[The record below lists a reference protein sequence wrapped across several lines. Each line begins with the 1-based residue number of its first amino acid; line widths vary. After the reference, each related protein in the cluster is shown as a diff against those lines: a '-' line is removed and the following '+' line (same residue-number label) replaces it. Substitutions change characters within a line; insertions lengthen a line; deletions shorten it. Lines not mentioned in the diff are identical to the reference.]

1 MITFVLSICL
11 LVAGFFTYGKFLE
24 RYFGVSS
31 ANVTPVKR
39 LADGVDYQELAP
51 WRMYVIQ
58 FLNIAGLGPIFGA
71 IMGAAYGPM
80 AYVWIVV
87 GCIFMGAA
95 HDFASGILSLRHD
108 GKDLPEIVGHYLGK
122 NVRRVLT
129 VFTAILLLAVGV
141 SFVNGPAELL
151 SNLFGLDMMVWL
163 WIIFIYYIVATL
175 LSIDKI
181 IGRIYPYMGAALL
194 FMAVSIAG
202 YLVYGG
208 LTGKIEL
215 TELTFDSLRNMHSN
229 PESNI
234 LFPMLFVVVSCG
246 ALSGFHATQSPL
258 MARCM
263 ADEKHARPVFYGAMI
278 SEGIV
283 AMIWAT
289 AAIAY
294 CGGVEGLNA
303 AADAGK
309 TPAILVNE
317 ICNSWLGRFG
327 AILAII
333 GVVVCP
339 ITTGDTAFRSMRM
352 VIAQA
357 FKIDQKTLLKRIYV
371 AAPIFVVA
379 YYCCFADFS
388 TIWRYVGISNQI
400 LSVVT
405 LWTIATYLS
414 RHDKVHWIMSIP
426 AMLLT
431 AVCVSYLLVAPYKT
445 GGLHLPPMVG
455 NIAGVAVAFLFLGM
469 FLWRNR
475 HDKGRVTAD

>member
-11 LVAGFFTYGKFLE
+11 LVVGFFTYGKFLE

-445 GGLHLPPMVG
+445 GGLHLPPVVG
-455 NIAGVAVAFLFLGM
+455 NITGVAVAFLFLGM

-475 HDKGRVTAD
+475 RDKGRVTAD